1 MKRADG
7 ILSDSGM
14 FTRSEA
20 RKAIAEGRVFAN
32 GKKIT
37 SPSEKTDENAV
48 ITVDGKEINTEKY
61 IYLMMNK
68 PAGYVCENGG
78 ERSVL
83 SLVPKEF
90 YRKGLFTV
98 GRLDKDTEGLLLITN
113 DGDFA
118 HSVVS
123 PKKNIEKL
131 YFAEVEREVV
141 AADISAFENGFEL
154 KNGEKFAPAIL
165 EKGEGKTALVTV
177 SEGKF
182 HEVKRLFLLTGN
194 AVLYLKRLK
203 IGGLWLDTSLSAGES
218 RALTAEEKDLIFSE

>member
-123 PKKNIEKL
+123 PKKTSKSSILPNLKEKL
-131 YFAEVEREVV
+131 WLR
-141 AADISAFENGFEL
+141 IQRLSQTGL
-154 KNGEKFAPAIL
+154 SL
-165 EKGEGKTALVTV
+165 KTARN
-177 SEGKF
+177 SPP
-182 HEVKRLFLLTGN
+182 LFLKK
-194 AVLYLKRLK
+194 ARAKRR
-203 IGGLWLDTSLSAGES
+203 SLP
-218 RALTAEEKDLIFSE
+218 

>member
-1 MKRADG
+1 MKRADAV
-7 ILSDSGM
+7 LSDSGI
-14 FTRSEA
+14 FSRSEA
-20 RKAIAEGRVFAN
+20 RKAIADGRVFAD
-32 GKKIT
+32 GKKIA
-37 SPSEKTDENAV
+37 SPSEKINENAAM
-48 ITVDGKEINTEKY
+48 TVDGKAINTEKY

-83 SLVPKEF
+83 SLVPKEY

-113 DGDFA
+113 DGEFA
-118 HSVVS
+118 HAVAS
-123 PKKNIEKL
+123 PKKNIKKL

-141 AADISAFENGFEL
+141 AADISAFANGFEL

-177 SEGKF
+177 SEGRF

-203 IGGLWLDTSLSAGES
+203 TGGLWLDMSLSAGQT
-218 RALTAEEKDLIFSE
+218 RALTAEEKDLIFAK